1 MHSDCAKFDATAE
14 LLHVEGEILLCSF
27 IDAGVREYSRSAS
40 NTVEGQVC
48 GCPNPACWETGCPL
62 LNACGVLV
70 TQIILQWCGSHM
82 EAGTSRLTM

>member
-48 GCPNPACWETGCPL
+48 GCPNPACC
-62 LNACGVLV
+62 VLV
-70 TQIILQWCGSHM
+70 TQIILQWCGSHT